1 MEIKYVAVDGT
12 VFDDKQECETYERTS
27 INVIDAQFKKLP
39 MQVSEGFIENTCFND
54 FTYDDDM
61 YAVKIENAEQLKIIN
76 KWLNAHHNPD
86 KIGIDKIGT
95 IQLIDFYDDGD
106 VWLLGTPTEFKE
118 RCCKDIDTFFDKLI
132 KEGE

>member
-27 INVIDAQFKKLP
+27 IDAIDAQFKKLP
-39 MQVSEGFIENTCFND
+39 MQVSEGFVENTCFHE
-54 FTYDDDM
+54 FSYDDDM
-61 YAVKIENAEQLKIIN
+61 YAVKIENAKQLEIIN

-106 VWLLGTPTEFKE
+106 IWILGTPTEFKE

-132 KEGE
+132 QQSK